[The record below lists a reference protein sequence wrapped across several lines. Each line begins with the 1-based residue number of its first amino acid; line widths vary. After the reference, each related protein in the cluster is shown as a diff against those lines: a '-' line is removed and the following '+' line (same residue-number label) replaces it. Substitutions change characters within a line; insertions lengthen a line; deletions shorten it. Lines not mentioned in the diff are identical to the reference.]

1 MSQFHKSAF
10 LWRYLICS
18 GVAALAL
25 HPLVSKTAAA
35 EPATFAHS
43 RHHNVEID
51 FADPAA
57 RCAVTDLHLKMAIT
71 PESHDI
77 GAVEQQIH
85 LANALGRKLAT
96 DHQCAAVQSVDI
108 AVIQNGSEARHLQA
122 TRGTNW
128 QFAGVSASQPAPP
141 AQPAAPFPPVPDA
154 LGAAAVTAP
163 NAPAADAPAPT
174 TSPAQAQDAA
184 PSVPQQTPVVLPE
197 GYMGLL
203 ALLVRH
209 NPALLDNENIQTCWA
224 RHAFQRDF
232 FAAQG
237 NEFRKHEVENRAK
250 ADLTQISQQ
259 IPAGT
264 LEANLAVRLGEY
276 DFKQSSFPVA
286 LDGNVLTLSSSCD
299 MSDTTVPGRVGLKLG
314 ETAPIFRL
322 PMPAAEAEQFLK
334 QRTRFGFIN
343 REMMAVLTF
352 HVEDSQLDK
361 MADNA
366 PQPVT
371 LTHVKIYSD
380 TDKTSL
386 LADIGP
392 DALENMR
399 KAQEAAKAA
408 QQAKEAAEQQAENRR
423 RMAERLQSA
432 SRSEKLAM
440 WVGQNTHGFN
450 TPDLNTMR
458 SVRARTIMQGA
469 PVDAILLVQAD
480 GSGRAQVPTKWPG
493 KLNLTTPK
501 DQPALASGTW
511 YLVQGPVSVPEKGD
525 FPAAEMTV
533 QTLHACQQDQC
544 KEAEDPQALLAALQP
559 TVKP

>member
-1 MSQFHKSAF
+1 MLQFHKSAF

-25 HPLVSKTAAA
+25 HPLAFKTAAA
-35 EPATFAHS
+35 ETATFAHS

-57 RCAVTDLHLKMAIT
+57 RCAATDLHLKMAIT

-122 TRGTNW
+122 TKGTNW
-128 QFAGVSASQPAPP
+128 QFAEVAASQPAP
-141 AQPAAPFPPVPDA
+141 QPQPSPPLPPVPDA

-163 NAPAADAPAPT
+163 PAPAADAPAPT
-174 TSPAQAQDAA
+174 AVPAQAQDAA
-184 PSVPQQTPVVLPE
+184 PAAPPPPPVVLPE

-209 NPALLDNENIQTCWA
+209 NPALLDNENIQACWA

-237 NEFRKHEVENRAK
+237 NEFRKHEVENRART
-250 ADLTQISQQ
+250 DLAQISQQ

-264 LEANLAVRLGEY
+264 LQANLAVRLGEY

-286 LDGNVLTLSSSCD
+286 LNGNVLTLSSTCD
-299 MSDTTVPGRVGLKLG
+299 MSDTTVPGQVGLKLG
-314 ETAPIFRL
+314 ETAPTFRL

-343 REMMAVLTF
+343 REMMAILTF
-352 HVEDSQLDK
+352 HVEDSQLGK
-361 MADNA
+361 MTDST
-366 PQPVT
+366 PQPVA

-399 KAQEAAKAA
+399 KAQDAAKAA
-408 QQAKEAAEQQAENRR
+408 QQAKEAAQQQAENRR
-423 RMAERLQSA
+423 RMAERVQNA

-440 WVGQNTHGFN
+440 WVGQNTRGFN
-450 TPDLNTMR
+450 APDLNTIR
-458 SVRARTIMQGA
+458 NVRARAMMQGA

-501 DQPALASGTW
+501 DQPALSSGTW

-544 KEAEDPQALLAALQP
+544 KDAEDPQALLATLQP
-559 TVKP
+559 TVTP